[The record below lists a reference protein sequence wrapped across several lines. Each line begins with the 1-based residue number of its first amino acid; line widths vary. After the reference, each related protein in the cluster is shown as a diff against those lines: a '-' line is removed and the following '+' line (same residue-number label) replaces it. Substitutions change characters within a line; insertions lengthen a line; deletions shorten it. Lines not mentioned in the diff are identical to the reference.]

1 MKNLKSLTLVRH
13 LSREKSTLRK
23 TALWQLHK
31 GMSLFSFLLVLP
43 VGFGSLPVVIKSK
56 LWTFKDLK
64 ATMGP
69 FAGWDMPMIYK
80 GVSIPE
86 SVKVSSELKPNSL

>member
-1 MKNLKSLTLVRH
+1 ML
-13 LSREKSTLRK
+13 
-23 TALWQLHK
+23 
-31 GMSLFSFLLVLP
+31 
-43 VGFGSLPVVIKSK
+43 
-56 LWTFKDLK
+56 KDLK

-86 SVKVSSELKPNSL
+86 SVKVSSKLKPHSVRLTVFRIQKFRIQTSNYFQLKYDIVTIITWLYIKISKSYQIR